1 MNENWIKILEITERH
16 EILEYLKKEFDE
28 NNIKYKIK
36 FEDKWEGRSLPKY
49 IGKFAVYVQEKFKDE
64 AEKII
69 DRYYENNEEIIEVI
83 DEKEEGKT
91 EDNETEEESKK
102 IAERQKI
109 TIKIYTGIV
118 ICMIIS
124 AIIVGTIIRK

>member
-1 MNENWIKILEITERH
+1 MNENWIKILEIIEKY

-36 FEDKWEGRSLPKY
+36 FEEKWEGRRLPKY
-49 IGKFAVYVQEKFKDE
+49 IGKFVVYVQEKFKDE

-83 DEKEEGKT
+83 DET
-91 EDNETEEESKK
+91 EDNETEKESKK

-118 ICMIIS
+118 CMIII